1 MGKFGDQFK
10 KPEGFLG
17 SIAGKLMAT
26 VGAEK
31 NKWTISLLNVKK
43 DDNVLEIGFGP
54 GIGIE
59 LTSKVIQDGKIIGID
74 YSRKNGATG
83 SDKE

>member
-1 MGKFGDQFK
+1 MVMKGAKSSMGRLGKFGNPFK

-31 NKWTISLLNVKK
+31 NKWTLFLLNVNNG
-43 DDNVLEIGFGP
+43 DNVLEIGFGP
-54 GIGIE
+54 GRCSCK
-59 LTSKVIQDGKIIGID
+59 L
-74 YSRKNGATG
+74 
-83 SDKE
+83 